1 MDGDLPRV
9 VERHGGAVAGAVIRP
24 WSRAEVERRLRAA
37 GFAGVALSSSPDGPT
52 GCSRSRRRAE
62 SAKLQRAS
70 RRISL
75 VVVRAPR
82 LRSRVT

>member
-37 GFAGVALSSSPDGPT
+37 GFAGVALSSSPGRTDRLLAIAAT
-52 GCSRSRRRAE
+52 G
-62 SAKLQRAS
+62 
-70 RRISL
+70 
-75 VVVRAPR
+75 
-82 LRSRVT
+82 